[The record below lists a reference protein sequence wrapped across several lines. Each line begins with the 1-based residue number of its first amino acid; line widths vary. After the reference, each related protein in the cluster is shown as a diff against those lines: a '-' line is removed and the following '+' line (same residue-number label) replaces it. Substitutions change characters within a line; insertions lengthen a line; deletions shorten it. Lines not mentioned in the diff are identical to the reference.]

1 MDKELNQEGEWRL
14 WFLEDG
20 GRKKVFACAG
30 PEERMRVAYCEAVK
44 AGREAILV
52 DHLGVKQLPV
62 DLQKVLAAEET
73 NNWIEQEK
81 FNAVIEKLVGS
92 AFERIADI
100 GSQIEAGDKC
110 NAQKIDSIKRDF
122 VQFAHE
128 SGSTQGSLAN
138 QVSKLR
144 IDLDRQRD
152 ASVNREKRVI
162 SKIGQFRLDAAQER
176 ERFAEVCRQVDSII
190 ERLKDFPEFV
200 EKVSRGDEEPVIE
213 SDSIPRDVVEQLA
226 KRVDQIAAQLEQQK
240 ASTRDHMVALHWDSV
255 RDRFQ
260 CLVNEFHAF
269 RDQSKG
275 LIDQLSDAVTK
286 LEGQNAEFQATTKAD
301 IASLT
306 HNIERLGR
314 DVSGNKAMWMR
325 IDDRLGV
332 YRAQVRKLAKELQE
346 KAETKI
352 RIRFW

>member
-14 WFLEDG
+14 WFLEDD
-20 GRKKVFACAG
+20 GRKKVLAAAG
-30 PEERMRVAYCEAVK
+30 PEERMRVAFKHAVRT
-44 AGREAILV
+44 GREAILV

-62 DLQKVLAAEET
+62 DLQTVLAAE
-73 NNWIEQEK
+73 WIEQEK
-81 FNAVIEKLVGS
+81 FNAAIEKLVGS
-92 AFERIADI
+92 ALERIADL

-190 ERLKDFPEFV
+190 ERLKDFPEIMADIN
-200 EKVSRGDEEPVIE
+200 RGDEEPFLDA
-213 SDSIPRDVVEQLA
+213 DSLGDQVHCLA
-226 KRVDQIAAQLEQQK
+226 
-240 ASTRDHMVALHWDSV
+240 
-255 RDRFQ
+255 
-260 CLVNEFHAF
+260 NEFHAF

-275 LIDQLSDAVTK
+275 LIDQLSDAVTQ

-301 IASLT
+301 IGSLT
-306 HNIERLGR
+306 NDIERLDR
-314 DVSGNKAMWMR
+314 EVSGNKAMWIR
-325 IDDRLGV
+325 IDNLLGV
-332 YRAQVRKLAKELQE
+332 YRALVRKLAKELQE